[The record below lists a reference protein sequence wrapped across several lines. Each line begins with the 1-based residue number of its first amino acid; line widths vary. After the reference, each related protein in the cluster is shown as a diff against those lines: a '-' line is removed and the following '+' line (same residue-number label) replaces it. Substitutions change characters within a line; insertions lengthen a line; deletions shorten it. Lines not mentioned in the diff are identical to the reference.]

1 MKKINNEELIKNF
14 DTLYVYDNNHT
25 DKYRLGKHI
34 PKNNKKRI
42 LRIIT
47 LHTLKNELNF
57 FKKYT
62 FEYFLT
68 KEIPKDA
75 DKNTTLALIVKNRLD
90 EEKII
95 FYVFNNSKKEIENDI
110 PFFHKNAPDGY
121 SFFCTRNEYS
131 QLIQFLRRSKKNKK
145 IKPPQQEKIILEP
158 EPNKKHFV
166 CQICKIKFENYLEH
180 IRSKFHE
187 QNKMNFC
194 DTFIRI
200 KNTFKRIVDFHK
212 EKKENRE
219 KEENKES
226 NVNKELLNKTYRKK
240 SRIRTE
246 HRSISKLN
254 GNENKV
260 PNMIIENNINN
271 NNINDETK
279 CDSSFKEN
287 KNSINDNKLRKTN
300 KIRIKYPNISN
311 KENEEISLINI
322 ESILNDMKYEPVKK
336 KKRKKSEARK
346 SFFNDNYIYD
356 FQKVTGKIAYFNNYL
371 TCLKNH

>member
-1 MKKINNEELIKNF
+1 MNNLNKEELRKNF
-14 DTLYVYDNNHT
+14 DTLYVYDNGHT
-25 DKYRLGKHI
+25 DKFRLGKHI
-34 PKNNKKRI
+34 QKNNKKRL

-47 LHTLKNELNF
+47 LNTLKDEINYF
-57 FKKYT
+57 QKYT

-68 KEIPKDA
+68 KDLPKNA
-75 DKNTTLALIVKNRLD
+75 DKNTTLSLIIKNRYE

-95 FYVFNNSKKEIENDI
+95 YYVFNNSKKEIENDI

-180 IRSKFHE
+180 IHSKFHA

-194 DTFIRI
+194 ETFIRI
-200 KNTFKRIVDFHK
+200 KNTFKRIADFHK
-212 EKKENRE
+212 INKENKA
-219 KEENKES
+219 KEEN
-226 NVNKELLNKTYRKK
+226 NINKELLIKTSRKK

-246 HRSISKLN
+246 HRSISKIN

-260 PNMIIENNINN
+260 PNMIIDNN
-271 NNINDETK
+271 NNNDETK
-279 CDSSFKEN
+279 CESSFKEN
-287 KNSINDNKLRKTN
+287 KNSINGDKIRKTN
-300 KIRIKYPNISN
+300 KIRIKYPYISN

-322 ESILNDMKYEPVKK
+322 ESILNNMKYEPVKK

-346 SFFNDNYIYD
+346 SIFNDNYIYD
-356 FQKVTGKIAYFNNYL
+356 FQKLTGRIAYYDNYL